1 MLYIYTRVSTAE
13 QIAGT
18 SLEDQESKCRAIAT
32 LRGCQPNDIAVFSDP
47 GISGTIPFFKRPAG
61 RQLFDLT
68 DKGDVIVAS
77 KLDRMFRS
85 TRDAVNVVE
94 DLRACDIGIILADIG
109 TTPIT
114 DNGVSKVFFAML
126 AAFADFER
134 GRINERTEEG
144 RKGKRARGGFMGGH
158 SAPYGFRV
166 VGQGRDSRLEPV
178 EEEQHAIRLAQEL
191 ARQKLRPMQIIRLLE
206 SHGVRARNGKPF
218 MIPQVERIL
227 KREVPPCPQIQ
238 MG

>member
-18 SLEDQESKCRAIAT
+18 SLEDQETKCRAIAT
-32 LRGCQPNDIAVFSDP
+32 LRGCQPDDIAVFSDP

-61 RQLFDLT
+61 RKLFQMTEKD
-68 DKGDVIVAS
+68 DVIVAS
-77 KLDRMFRS
+77 KLDRLFRS
-85 TRDAVNVVE
+85 TKDAINVVE
-94 DLRACDIGIILADIG
+94 DLAKCGIGIILADIG

-114 DNGVSKVFFAML
+114 ENGASKLFFSML

-144 RKGKRARGGFMGGH
+144 RKGKRARGGFMGGP
-158 SAPYGFRV
+158 APYGFRV
-166 VGQGRDSRLEPV
+166 VGLGKDSRLEPV
-178 EEEQHAIRLAQEL
+178 EEEQHAIALVRDLAKE
-191 ARQKLRPMQIIRLLE
+191 KLRPMQIIRVLE

-218 MIPQVERIL
+218 LIPQVERIV
-227 KREVPPCPQIQ
+227 KRNPASCQQIQ
-238 MG
+238 MS